1 MAKIMVVDD
10 EESVRTL
17 LDTVLRRKGHDVVL
31 ASGGQKA
38 IEAFRRERPSVTILD
53 LKMPDMNGLSVLRQ
67 IRTLSPQAS
76 VIILSGVASV
86 ADEQQA
92 RALGVT
98 EFLQKG
104 FSLDLLGEA
113 LKRTLK
119 APVYET

>member
-17 LDTVLRRKGHDVVL
+17 LDTVLRRKGHDVAL

-38 IEAFRRERPSVTILD
+38 IEMFRRERPSVTILD